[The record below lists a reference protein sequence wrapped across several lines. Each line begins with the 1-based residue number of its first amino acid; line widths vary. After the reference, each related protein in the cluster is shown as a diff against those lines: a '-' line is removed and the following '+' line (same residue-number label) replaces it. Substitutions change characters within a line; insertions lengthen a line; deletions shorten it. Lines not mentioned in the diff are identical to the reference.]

1 MTLPASGTLSLGE
14 VNREINV
21 TPSTTTISLLGTQTL
36 SLAGLTTPPISISDL
51 YSKYENW
58 YATLYRG
65 LEFIYYQ
72 TQTTDISGN
81 VYFVAFNVSVSG
93 YTYVKLNAAGVL
105 QWQKLL
111 PSPISSVSN
120 LATDTIGNSF
130 VISNTTATSN
140 GICITKFD
148 SAGNVTWSRG
158 YQTAA
163 VNPTMYPMYGGCS
176 VDNFGSIYVSFTSNS
191 APPGSTLA
199 AGYIKVFSDGTYAEN
214 RVAATGTNPNF
225 LNTVY
230 SSVSDGTSVNN
241 IFFGGNYNDYSGG
254 FVVRGSVWKMATA
267 TGAIAWQKFITP
279 TSGNSNC
286 VGVDRDSSGNIY
298 AVGTAIPFSAY
309 LYLAK
314 LDGSGNMLWS
324 REITKS
330 SGNIEHPRVV
340 VLPNGNICFGFV
352 CNDGSGTNEAM
363 GFIVFN
369 SSGTVQFQRYVSSS
383 PAQLVASSDFFVDLA
398 DAFNNIVAGTRNNP
412 AAGGYQ
418 NIIANIPMVDNTLKV
433 GSTTLNSNSYTL
445 STSRT
450 GITVATGTLIVS
462 NSSYTAHTYSY
473 SGTTINTITPTSN
486 TYVTAVQG
494 IA

>member
-1 MTLPASGTLSLGE
+1 MTLPASGTLSLGDL
-14 VNREINV
+14 NREINV
-21 TPSTTTISLLGTQTL
+21 TPSTTTISLLSTQML
-36 SLAGLTTPPISISDL
+36 SLAGLTTTPISISNL

-65 LEFIYYQ
+65 TEFIYYQ

-81 VYFVAFNVSVSG
+81 VYFVAFNTSVSG
-93 YTYVKLNAAGVL
+93 YTYVKLNAAGVI

-111 PSPISSVSN
+111 PSPLSAISS
-120 LATDTIGNSF
+120 LAADTIGNSF
-130 VISNTTATSN
+130 VISNTTASSN

-148 SAGNVTWSRG
+148 SSGNVTWSRS
-158 YQTAA
+158 YLTAA
-163 VNPTMYPMYGGCS
+163 VSPVMYPMTGGCS
-176 VDNFGSIYVSFTSNS
+176 VDNLGDIYVPFTSNS

-199 AGYIKVFSDGTYAEN
+199 AGYIKVYSDGTYAEN

-225 LNTVY
+225 LNTAL
-230 SSVSDGTSVNN
+230 SSAPDGASVNN
-241 IFFGGNYNDYSGG
+241 IVFGGNYNDYSGG
-254 FVVRGSVWKMATA
+254 FVVKASVWRMNTS

-314 LDGSGNMLWS
+314 LDSSGNMLWS
-324 REITKS
+324 RQIEKS
-330 SGNIEHPRVV
+330 SGNIDRPRVV

-352 CNDGSGTNEAM
+352 CNDGAGTNEAM

-383 PAQLVASSDFFVDLA
+383 PSQLVSSSDFFVDLA
-398 DAFNNIVAGTRNNP
+398 DAFNNIIAGTRNSP
-412 AAGGYQ
+412 SAGGYQ

-450 GITVATGTLIVS
+450 GVTVSTGTLTVS
-462 NSSYTAHTYSY
+462 NSSYSAHTYSF

-486 TYVTAVQG
+486 NYTTAVTG